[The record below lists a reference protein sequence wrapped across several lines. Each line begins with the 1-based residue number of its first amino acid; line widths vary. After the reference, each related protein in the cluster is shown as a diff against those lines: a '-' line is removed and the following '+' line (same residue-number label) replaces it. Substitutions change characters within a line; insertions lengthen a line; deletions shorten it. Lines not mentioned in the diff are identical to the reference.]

1 MQSFATHTT
10 NIKQYIVSNDSFNI
24 GLRFYYWQKYKELE
38 EIPEEEIHME
48 FQGTYDAH
56 SGFKVCS
63 LFIVGKYGSFKE
75 EVINYKD
82 EFAKDSNL
90 VHVVMEKAKTY
101 AKDSKVIKAIKAKVE
116 PAFPG
121 REPPYYGIDKDSPLL
136 VEHLLSVLLYCDY
149 TKHSASFSRS
159 FRKTDEFEGLQSIK
173 QRNSKYFWM
182 AKRLRETVEIYGTCS
197 QRWDEKEGKWVSE
210 LSGPFYTGISRVINM
225 PYFSIRLCSPT
236 STTLHI
242 EVAMKFSGQQG
253 MILSL
258 NNPVENEKCRYL
270 RGFGVGAVS
279 RYPEEDEVYAQL
291 FVSVLCLFLFVKSQ
305 PVYK

>member
-1 MQSFATHTT
+1 M
-10 NIKQYIVSNDSFNI
+10 
-24 GLRFYYWQKYKELE
+24 
-38 EIPEEEIHME
+38 
-48 FQGTYDAH
+48 
-56 SGFKVCS
+56 
-63 LFIVGKYGSFKE
+63 
-75 EVINYKD
+75 INYKD

-101 AKDSKVIKAIKAKVE
+101 AKDSKVIKAIKAKVGIYV
-116 PAFPG
+116 AG
-121 REPPYYGIDKDSPLL
+121 ILPPYYGISFDSPLL

-197 QRWDEKEGKWVSE
+197 VDYPYDFK
-210 LSGPFYTGISRVINM
+210 GPFYTGISRVINM

-253 MILSL
+253 MIKF
-258 NNPVENEKCRYL
+258 E
-270 RGFGVGAVS
+270 
-279 RYPEEDEVYAQL
+279 
-291 FVSVLCLFLFVKSQ
+291 
-305 PVYK
+305 

>member
-24 GLRFYYWQKYKELE
+24 GLRFFYWQKYKELE
-38 EIPEEEIHME
+38 EIHEGEIHVA
-48 FQGTYDAH
+48 QRGIYDAH

-101 AKDSKVIKAIKAKVE
+101 AKDSKVIKAIKAKNE
-116 PAFPG
+116 EDG
-121 REPPYYGIDKDSPLL
+121 TEPPYYGINKDSPLL

-197 QRWDEKEGKWVSE
+197 AYRPY
-210 LSGPFYTGISRVINM
+210 LNGPFYTGISRVINM

-258 NNPVENEKCRYL
+258 NNPRENAKCYYL

>member
-1 MQSFATHTT
+1 M
-10 NIKQYIVSNDSFNI
+10 
-24 GLRFYYWQKYKELE
+24 
-38 EIPEEEIHME
+38 PEEGIFME
-48 FQGTYDAH
+48 AQGGSSDAH

-63 LFIVGKYGSFKE
+63 LFIERKYGSFKE
-75 EVINYKD
+75 ELTNYKD

-90 VHVVMEKAKTY
+90 INVVMEKAKTY
-101 AKDSKVIKAIKAKVE
+101 MEESQVIKATKAKGYE
-116 PAFPG
+116 WKGPI
-121 REPPYYGIDKDSPLL
+121 PPYYGIAEDSPLL
-136 VEHLLSVLLYCDY
+136 VDHLLSVLLYCDY
-149 TKHSASFSRS
+149 TKHSASFSRA
-159 FRKTDEFEGLQSIK
+159 FRKTEEFEGIQSIK
-173 QRNSKYFWM
+173 QRNSQYFWM

-197 QRWDEKEGKWVSE
+197 VDGPQWREGEGMYPDGLK
-210 LSGPFYTGISRVINM
+210 GPFYTGISRVMNM

-242 EVAMKFSGQQG
+242 EVAMKFSGEQG
-253 MILSL
+253 MILNL
-258 NNPVENEKCRYL
+258 NNPRQNAKTYLL

>member
-38 EIPEEEIHME
+38 EIPEEEIWHE
-48 FQGTYDAH
+48 QRGTYDAH

-101 AKDSKVIKAIKAKVE
+101 AKDSKVIKAIKGKANSSRYAKGE
-116 PAFPG
+116 I
-121 REPPYYGIDKDSPLL
+121 PPYYGILEDSPLL

-197 QRWDEKEGKWVSE
+197 HWTEKNRLK
-210 LSGPFYTGISRVINM
+210 GPFYTGISRVINM

-258 NNPVENEKCRYL
+258 NNPRKNFKCRYL

>member
-38 EIPEEEIHME
+38 EIPEEEIE
-48 FQGTYDAH
+48 LGQKGNYDAH

-101 AKDSKVIKAIKAKVE
+101 AKDSKVIKAIKAKGWPVK
-116 PAFPG
+116 G
-121 REPPYYGIDKDSPLL
+121 VLPPYYGISNNSPLL

-197 QRWDEKEGKWVSE
+197 AWEPYLE
-210 LSGPFYTGISRVINM
+210 GPFYTGISRVINM

-258 NNPVENEKCRYL
+258 NNPWQNAKTEFL

>member
-38 EIPEEEIHME
+38 EIPEEDLLDDN
-48 FQGTYDAH
+48 YDAH

-90 VHVVMEKAKTY
+90 VHVVIEKAKTY
-101 AKDSKVIKAIKAKVE
+101 AKDSKVIKAIKAKYL
-116 PAFPG
+116 G
-121 REPPYYGIDKDSPLL
+121 IPPYYGILKDSPLL

-197 QRWDEKEGKWVSE
+197 IDGGWDQKTDSHPDGLK
-210 LSGPFYTGISRVINM
+210 GPFYTGISRVINM

-258 NNPVENEKCRYL
+258 NNPRENAKCRTL

>member
-38 EIPEEEIHME
+38 EIPEEEIS
-48 FQGTYDAH
+48 FRQRGNYDAH
-56 SGFKVCS
+56 SGFKVCW

-101 AKDSKVIKAIKAKVE
+101 AKDSKVIKAIKAKDVQYK
-116 PAFPG
+116 G
-121 REPPYYGIDKDSPLL
+121 IVPPYYGIDWESPLL

-197 QRWDEKEGKWVSE
+197 YIFEKNRLK
-210 LSGPFYTGISRVINM
+210 GPFYTGISRVINM

-258 NNPVENEKCRYL
+258 NNPDDNAKCCFL

>member
-1 MQSFATHTT
+1 M
-10 NIKQYIVSNDSFNI
+10 
-24 GLRFYYWQKYKELE
+24 
-38 EIPEEEIHME
+38 
-48 FQGTYDAH
+48 
-56 SGFKVCS
+56 
-63 LFIVGKYGSFKE
+63 
-75 EVINYKD
+75 
-82 EFAKDSNL
+82 
-90 VHVVMEKAKTY
+90 
-101 AKDSKVIKAIKAKVE
+101 
-116 PAFPG
+116 
-121 REPPYYGIDKDSPLL
+121 
-136 VEHLLSVLLYCDY
+136 YCDY

-182 AKRLRETVEIYGTCS
+182 AKRLRETVEIYGKS
-197 QRWDEKEGKWVSE
+197 SPW
-210 LSGPFYTGISRVINM
+210 LFGPFYTGISRVINL

-253 MILSL
+253 MILAL
-258 NNPVENEKCRYL
+258 NNPEDNCNCRWL
-270 RGFGVGAVS
+270 RGFEFGAVS